1 MKAIQY
7 IRLIGKEFISLTDAE
22 LHLWVEMVR
31 PMVSRKQ
38 FGKLYEQAIAY
49 LVCHKLKMAGYGENP
64 LGDMGAIGIGFAV
77 GSVSEG
83 GSSISFGANQSS
95 NLATD
100 AELGLTAYGVQF
112 LQLRRMVIV
121 PIHCSGE
128 LDSSGGKGKNNPC
141 IVPVASDAVLGGI
154 KVRPGSGLRVE
165 GISSNCRSSPG
176 LKCRSGSKRARPTR
190 TAHPLRTWPRT
201 TNSAPLTAQPDRSCD
216 RASRTTSP
224 N

>member
-112 LQLRRMVIV
+112 LQIRRMVIV

-128 LDSSGGKGKNNPC
+128 SEYYDEAHADEAPNQT
-141 IVPVASDAVLGGI
+141 VPVATETKLGGVM
-154 KVRPGSGLRVE
+154 VRPGSGLKIGE
-165 GISSNCRSSPG
+165 D
-176 LKCRSGSKRARPTR
+176 GS
-190 TAHPLRTWPRT
+190 LM
-201 TNSAPLTAQPDRSCD
+201 LDDEQGG
-216 RASRTTSP
+216 
-224 N
+224 

>member
-1 MKAIQY
+1 MTAFEI
-7 IRLIGKEFISLTDAE
+7 IRLVGGEFS
-22 LHLWVEMVR
+22 EMSDEVLLQWIEIVR

-38 FGKLYEQAIAY
+38 FGKLYEQGIAY
-49 LVCHKLKMAGYGENP
+49 LVCHKLKMAGHGTSP
-64 LGDMGAIGIGFAV
+64 LGELGTIGIGFAV

-128 LDSSGGKGKNNPC
+128 C
-141 IVPVASDAVLGGI
+141 EVL
-154 KVRPGSGLRVE
+154 
-165 GISSNCRSSPG
+165 
-176 LKCRSGSKRARPTR
+176 
-190 TAHPLRTWPRT
+190 
-201 TNSAPLTAQPDRSCD
+201 
-216 RASRTTSP
+216 
-224 N
+224 